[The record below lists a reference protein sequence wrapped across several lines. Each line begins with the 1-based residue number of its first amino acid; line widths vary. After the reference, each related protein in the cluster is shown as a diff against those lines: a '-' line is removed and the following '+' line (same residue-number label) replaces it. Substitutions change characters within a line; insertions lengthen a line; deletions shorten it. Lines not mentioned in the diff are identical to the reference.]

1 MLSPGSPPL
10 IPREALSL
18 RPRRP
23 ASISRSHRPGSWEL
37 TCVSKSSPLSLPCCG
52 AGMWNTLWEGSSQ
65 ERWGLARAGSGEGG
79 CCWPG
84 PSAVHPRQ
92 PLIPQGLAWPPAQLP
107 HPLLMGTDKGS
118 AGRHGHLT
126 LSSAWA
132 CLYAQRAGV
141 CLPWSPP
148 ALRPSPCTSVPIFYS
163 FCPSNPS
170 EQHLHNVT

>member
-1 MLSPGSPPL
+1 M
-10 IPREALSL
+10 

-37 TCVSKSSPLSLPCCG
+37 TCVSKSSPLSLPLLRCWYVEHPVG
-52 AGMWNTLWEGSSQ
+52 
-65 ERWGLARAGSGEGG
+65 RKFSGEMGTCQSWGRGGG

-84 PSAVHPRQ
+84 PSAVHPQQ

-148 ALRPSPCTSVPIFYS
+148 ALRPSPCTPVPIFHS